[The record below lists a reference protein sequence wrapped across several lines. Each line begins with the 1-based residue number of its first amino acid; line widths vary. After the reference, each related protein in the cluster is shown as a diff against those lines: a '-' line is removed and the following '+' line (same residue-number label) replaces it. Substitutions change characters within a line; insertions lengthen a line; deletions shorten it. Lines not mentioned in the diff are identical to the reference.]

1 VNECLLLLQNTAT
14 TTASESQKLQLD
26 AIMRPDVYARYRR
39 VLREA
44 PLLVI
49 EGTVQRKSGV
59 INLLAWQVLTL
70 PRLAVSLQDGVDK
83 FDT

>member
-1 VNECLLLLQNTAT
+1 LEGEDGLIDIIV
-14 TTASESQKLQLD
+14 
-26 AIMRPDVYARYRR
+26 RPDVYTRYRR

-44 PLLVI
+44 LLLIV
-49 EGTVQRKSGV
+49 EGTVQRKGGV